1 MSNDFDFASFIT
13 DESLENNGTWFPAG
27 GASEFL
33 VARTGNAA
41 YSKKITAEF
50 ERNKM
55 VLDMGGSA
63 GEQVSEQI
71 MIDAMA
77 ETVLL
82 GWRTKLADGSYVP
95 TISFKKKALT
105 YSVDAAKALL
115 KVKDIRRMVNTMST
129 TVDAYKAKEEV
140 AQGEA

>member
-1 MSNDFDFASFIT
+1 MSNDFDFASYIT

-27 GASEFL
+27 GSSEFL

-55 VLDMGGSA
+55 LLDMGGPAS
-63 GEQVSEQI
+63 EKISEQI
-71 MIDAMA
+71 MIDTLA

-82 GWRTKLADGSYVP
+82 GWRTKQADGSFEP
-95 TISFKKKALT
+95 TIAFKKKST
-105 YSVDAAKALL
+105 PYSVDAAKSLL
-115 KVKDIRRMVNTMST
+115 VVKDIRRMVNTMST
-129 TVDAYKAKEEV
+129 TVDAYKAKEEA